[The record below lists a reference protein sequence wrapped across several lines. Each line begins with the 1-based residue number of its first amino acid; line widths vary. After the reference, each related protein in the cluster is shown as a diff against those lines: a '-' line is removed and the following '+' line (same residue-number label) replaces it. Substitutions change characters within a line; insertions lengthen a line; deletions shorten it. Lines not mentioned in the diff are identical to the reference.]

1 MKKIILSV
9 IVCLFALIVAQA
21 RHYKV
26 ESITTYLGGS
36 HLMDITAKPENWT
49 AEADEHKFAVKKDKD
64 EVLNFVFTSD
74 KSETLSSVKWN
85 ATEVYSALKCSVEMK
100 QQKEGLLIVVCKF
113 GEDSEFVYKLTPT
126 D

>member
-1 MKKIILSV
+1 MRKIILV
-9 IVCLFALIVAQA
+9 IIVCIFTFIATQA

-36 HLMDITAKPENWT
+36 HLMDITAKPDNWT
-49 AEADEHKFAVKKDKD
+49 AEADEHKFAVSKKND
-64 EVLNFVFTSD
+64 EVLNCVFTSD

-85 ATEVYSALKCSVEMK
+85 ATEVYSALKCIVEMK
-100 QQKEGLLIVVCKF
+100 QQKEGLLIVICKF